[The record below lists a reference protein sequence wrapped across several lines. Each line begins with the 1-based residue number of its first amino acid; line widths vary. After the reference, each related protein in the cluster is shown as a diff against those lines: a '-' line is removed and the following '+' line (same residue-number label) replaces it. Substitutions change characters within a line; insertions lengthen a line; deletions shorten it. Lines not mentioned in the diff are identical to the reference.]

1 MITPENIETMK
12 NWPEPKNVKELESFL
27 GFMIYHRDHVKNK
40 KQNKKH
46 QNDLDIKII
55 IFQIFWLSSNPFI

>member
-27 GFMIYHRDHVKNK
+27 GFMNYHRDHVKK
-40 KQNKKH
+40 KLLNMWNH
-46 QNDLDIKII
+46 CT
-55 IFQIFWLSSNPFI
+55 S